1 MPYAIKL
8 LKRAERDL
16 SQLPKKDLNRV
27 SEEIAALADN
37 PRPPRAKQ
45 LQGDLKGHFRI
56 RVGNYRVVY
65 QVDNKASLVAVV
77 RIGHRREVY
86 RRR

>member
-16 SQLPKKDLNRV
+16 SQLPKKDLDRI
-27 SEEIAALADN
+27 SEKITALADQ
-37 PRPPRAKQ
+37 PWPPQAKQ
-45 LQGDLKGHFRI
+45 LKGDLKGHFRI

-65 QVDNKASLVAVV
+65 QVNTKASMIAVV